1 MGTLVI
7 NGKRIKVDDSFA
19 KLSPADQQKT
29 VDEIAA
35 QMGAAAQEAPP
46 AETAPSINMSVS
58 DRFAAKRAADP
69 VTAEYNM
76 ALQQVRELYPD
87 MTEEQFRTFSQGRA
101 AKGNLPAGMGMLRDV
116 IDPNVQGVAA
126 PMNLQQI
133 TQNDQLFGFGDEI
146 GAGASALA
154 DMTRGVDPRAS
165 YSAWERMNRARREK
179 GIQDSGGMGQAAS
192 VVGQLTSFGPSAT
205 AAVAPSLGRTVAT
218 GAATGG
224 AMGAVQG
231 FGSADGDLNERLQ
244 GAGTNA
250 AVGAAVGAA
259 VPLVFEAGGRV
270 VNRIAN
276 NRAVNAAVRNAPNS
290 DDLASAAS
298 DLFKSSKSSG
308 IGVKADTFKD
318 FAAGLVQKAQ
328 AADIDGVLDGEA
340 LAVYQRMVRMAQD
353 AADNPETLSLSRL
366 HNLRQMAQDVVIEAK
381 KNRTKNFA
389 QAIIDGLDDLVG
401 TMKPSQMYIPPN
413 RIGGPTNAANDLL
426 DGISTWSKAKKVGL
440 IEQAIAKAQNYS
452 SGVESGLVNQ
462 FRTLLNNKNTAK
474 LFTDQ
479 ERRALQQVVQGT
491 LPVKALR
498 TLGIFK
504 GLGGALVGSS
514 FGPWGAVAGWA
525 AGAGGKKLT
534 EASTLKA
541 AQRAGMVAAT
551 PNLPNVPYVPRR
563 LPSTPLPLLLTGN

>member
-1 MGTLVI
+1 MATLEQI
-7 NGKRIKVDDSFA
+7 
-19 KLSPADQQKT
+19 
-29 VDEIAA
+29 
-35 QMGAAAQEAPP
+35 GAALKRAA
-46 AETAPSINMSVS
+46 AAGDTAAATKLAAAYKAMQGQSVPEPTVNMSVS

-76 ALQQVRELYPD
+76 ALQGLRELYPQ
-87 MTEEQFRTFSQGRA
+87 MTEEQFQTFAQGKA

-146 GAGASALA
+146 GAAASSLG

-165 YSAWERMNRARREK
+165 YGAWERLNRARREK
-179 GIQDSGGMGQAAS
+179 GIQDTGAGGQVAS
-192 VVGQLTSFGPSAT
+192 AVGQITSFGPGASA
-205 AAVAPSLGRTVAT
+205 AMSLPRAVAT
-218 GAATGG
+218 GAVTGG
-224 AMGAVQG
+224 AMGGVQG
-231 FGSADGDLNERLQ
+231 FGSTDGDFGQRLE
-244 GAGTNA
+244 GAKNNA
-250 AVGAAVGAA
+250 AVGAAIGGA

-270 VNRIAN
+270 LNRMAN
-276 NRAVNAAVRNAPNS
+276 NRATNAAVAAAPNS

-308 IGVKADTFKD
+308 VGVKADTFKD
-318 FAAGLVQKAQ
+318 FAADLVQKAQ
-328 AADIDGVLDGEA
+328 AADIDSALDGEA
-340 LAVYQRMVRMAQD
+340 RAVYVRMVRMAQEG
-353 AADNPETLSLSRL
+353 AQNPEALSLSRL
-366 HNLRQMAQDVVIEAK
+366 HNLRQMAQDVVLEAK

-389 QAIIDGLDDLVG
+389 QAIIDGLDDLIG

-413 RIGGPTNAANDLL
+413 RLGGSNSAGNDLL
-426 DGISTWSKAKKVGL
+426 DGISTWAKAKKVGL

-479 ERRALQQVVQGT
+479 ERRALQAVVQGT
-491 LPVKALR
+491 APVKILR

-504 GLGGALVGSS
+504 GLGGAAIGSS
-514 FGPWGAVAGWA
+514 FGPWGAAAGWA
-525 AGAGGKKLT
+525 AGAGGKKIT
-534 EASTLKA
+534 EAATMKA

-551 PNLPNVPYVPRR
+551 PNIPNVPYVPRR